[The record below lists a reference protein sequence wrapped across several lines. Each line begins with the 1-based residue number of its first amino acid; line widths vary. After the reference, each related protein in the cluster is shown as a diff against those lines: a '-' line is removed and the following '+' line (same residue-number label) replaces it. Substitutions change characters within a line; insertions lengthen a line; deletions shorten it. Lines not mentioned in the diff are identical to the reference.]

1 MNVNLHIER
10 LIVDGLEIDP
20 SKRDSFKAGI
30 EQELTALLTTGGV
43 GETLAAGAALPR
55 VDGPS
60 IQLQADNS
68 PQQLSQQI
76 AGSIYGGIGR

>member
-20 SKRDSFKAGI
+20 SKRDSFKSGI
-30 EQELTALLTTGGV
+30 ERELTALLTAGGV
-43 GETLAAGAALPR
+43 GETLSAGAALPR
-55 VDGPS
+55 VEGPS
-60 IQLQADNS
+60 IQLQPDNS
-68 PQQLSQQI
+68 TPQLSRQI

>member
-30 EQELTALLTTGGV
+30 ESELTALLTAGGV
-43 GETLAAGAALPR
+43 GETLSAGAALPR
-55 VDGPS
+55 VEGPA
-60 IQLQADNS
+60 IQLQPDNS
-68 PQQLSQQI
+68 TPQLSRQI